1 MFGDLILWIKEHWKQ
16 FWCIHDYQWQGKLDF
31 RYCACTKCGKSKGT
45 KDRDLSLIYYILLF
59 FMIIGV
65 IMFISNTVYSFIQY
79 GII

>member
-31 RYCACTKCGKSKGT
+31 RYCACTKCGKC
-45 KDRDLSLIYYILLF
+45 KDKP
-59 FMIIGV
+59 IIDKDF
-65 IMFISNTVYSFIQY
+65 IMFIFIIIIAAALACLICDFA